1 MPGPLSPPD
10 ARVPGERLAAALVFA
25 AFVATRIAY
34 AARLRVDSDE
44 LQHLHL
50 AWGWSVGL
58 VQYRDLFDNHMP
70 AFHLLLAP
78 LLRATGETPAIV
90 EVARLVMLPLF
101 VATAFATWR
110 LGRRVASP
118 RVAAWGTLLGVG
130 TFEFYVRSL
139 EARADDLWALAWVA
153 GLAVAVG
160 GPFTRGRAL
169 ATGAWFGFACLAS
182 VKSALLLVTFAA
194 GAVGLACVAPTVRAA
209 WPARRAL
216 AAAGWMALPAL
227 LLAGALSAWL
237 ASLGAMGPL
246 VRGVFLHAVVPGDA
260 GPARTAV
267 AVAALVVGTAAL
279 LVAARAVVARSAP
292 EVGPRRALLLLACG
306 LFVLVLETVWITSAR
321 QDKLPVVPVLGVLLA
336 TGVDALVRRFGAARG
351 HAPARVARVATAVL
365 AGVVAVA
372 FGRTLFNRRPWVD
385 EAAGVRGYLSEVL
398 AVTRPGET
406 VLDPKGQS
414 VFRRRPTYLVY
425 ERFTRE
431 RVALGLDDDP
441 AVRDVV
447 AHGTW
452 CFSPGT
458 AKYGEAT
465 SAFLAAHTI
474 RVGRL
479 RVAGAR
485 AGPLDAGASLEVRI
499 GVPGVYAVV
508 REDGAPFGGTV
519 DGAPYAGPRPWA
531 AGPHVVT
538 TGPGPSTR
546 FAVVPEAFVAR
557 GGAPFR
563 EAPLDLSFSGW

>member
-1 MPGPLSPPD
+1 MPGPLPLPD
-10 ARVPGERLAAALVFA
+10 ARVPGERIAAALVFVVFLA
-25 AFVATRIAY
+25 ARVAY
-34 AARLRVDSDE
+34 AGRLRVDSDE

-58 VQYRDLFDNHMP
+58 VQYRDLFDNHLP

-90 EVARLVMLPLF
+90 EIARLAMLPLF

-130 TFEFYVRSL
+130 TFEFYARSV
-139 EARADDLWALAWVA
+139 EARADDLWALAWIA

-194 GAVGLACVAPTVRAA
+194 GAVGLGCVAPTVRAA

-227 LLAGALSAWL
+227 LLVGALAAWM
-237 ASLGAMGPL
+237 ASLGALAPL
-246 VRGVFLHAVVPGDA
+246 VRGVFLHAVVPGA
-260 GPARTAV
+260 GDPARTAV
-267 AVAALVVGTAAL
+267 AVAALLAGTAGL
-279 LVAARAVVARSAP
+279 LAAARAVVARSAP
-292 EVGPRRALLLLACG
+292 DVGPRRALLLLACG
-306 LFVLVLETVWITSAR
+306 LFVLLLETVWITSAR

-336 TGVDALVRRFGAARG
+336 TGVDALVRRRGAARG
-351 HAPARVARVATAVL
+351 DAPAKVARVAVGVL
-365 AGVVAVA
+365 AGVVAFA
-372 FGRTLFNRRPWVD
+372 FGRTVHNRRPWVD
-385 EAAGVRGYLSEVL
+385 ETAGVRAYLAEVL

-431 RVALGLDDDP
+431 RVARGVDVDP
-441 AVRDVV
+441 AARDLV

-452 CFSPGT
+452 CCSPGT
-458 AKYGEAT
+458 SKYGDAT
-465 SAFLAAHTI
+465 AAFLLAHTF
-474 RVGRL
+474 RAGRL
-479 RVAGAR
+479 RIAGAR

-499 GVPGVYAVV
+499 GVPGVYTVV
-508 REDGAPFGGTV
+508 REDGAPFAGTV
-519 DGAPYAGPRPWA
+519 DGEPFAGPRPWA
-531 AGPHVVT
+531 AGPHVLR
-538 TGPGPSTR
+538 TGPGPATR
-546 FAVVPEAFVAR
+546 VAVVPAAYVER
-557 GGAPFR
+557 GGTPFV
-563 EAPLDLSFSGW
+563 EAPLDLSFTGW

>member
-1 MPGPLSPPD
+1 MPGPLPSPD
-10 ARVPGERLAAALVFA
+10 ARVPGERLAAAVVAAVLVA
-25 AFVATRIAY
+25 LRFVY
-34 AARLRVDSDE
+34 AGRLRVDSDE

-58 VQYRDLFDNHMP
+58 VQYRDLFDNHLP

-78 LLRATGETPAIV
+78 LVRATGETPAIV
-90 EVARLVMLPLF
+90 EVARLAMVPLF
-101 VATAFATWR
+101 VGTAFATWR
-110 LGRRVASP
+110 LGRHVASP

-130 TFEFYVRSL
+130 TFEFYARSL
-139 EARADDLWALAWVA
+139 EARADDLWAFAWVA

-182 VKSALLLVTFAA
+182 VKSALLLLTFAG
-194 GAVGLACVAPTVRAA
+194 GAVGLGLVAPTVRAA
-209 WPARRAL
+209 WPARRVL
-216 AAAGWMALPAL
+216 AAAGFMALPAL
-227 LLAGALSAWL
+227 ALVGALAVWL
-237 ASLGAMGPL
+237 ASLDALVPL
-246 VRGVFLHAVVPGDA
+246 VRGVFLHTVVPGD
-260 GPARTAV
+260 GDPTRTAV
-267 AVAALVVGTAAL
+267 AVAVLVVGTAAL
-279 LVAARAVVARSAP
+279 LAAARAVVARSAP

-336 TGVDALVRRFGAARG
+336 TGVDAFVRRRGAARG
-351 HAPARVARVATAVL
+351 DAPGTVARVAVGVL
-365 AGVVAVA
+365 AGIVAVA
-372 FGRTLFNRRPWVD
+372 FGRTVFNRRPWVD
-385 EAAGVRGYLSEVL
+385 ETAGVRAYLAEVL

-414 VFRRRPTYLVY
+414 VFRRRPTYPVY

-431 RVALGLDDDP
+431 RIDAGLDDDP

-458 AKYGEAT
+458 SKYGDAT
-465 SAFLAAHTI
+465 TAFLLAHTF
-474 RVGRL
+474 RTGRL

-485 AGPLDAGASLEVRI
+485 AGPFDPGATFDVSI
-499 GVPGVYAVV
+499 GVPGVYTVV
-508 REDGAPFGGTV
+508 REDGAPFAGTV
-519 DGAPYAGPRPWA
+519 DGVPFAGPRPWA
-531 AGPHVVT
+531 AGPHVVG

-546 FAVVPEAFVAR
+546 LAVVPAAFVER
-557 GGAPFR
+557 GGAPFV
-563 EAPLDLSFSGW
+563 EARLDLSFTGW